1 MTKLHLNEID
11 INRIQTIIRQIQEN
25 PDLSDKLAK
34 SIWKSRVL
42 WTGNFHTTA
51 FSRELN
57 PIEMDQV
64 DWLTGDNGG
73 FSPQELLLASLG
85 SSVAIVFVTNATAL
99 GVTLEMLEI
108 EIEGELDIPSGLGIY
123 NGFPGYNNISIT
135 IEVKSNAP
143 VEVLE
148 MIQEKAIKLSPVATT
163 LEKPVKIAT
172 TLKIIK

>member
-34 SIWKSRVL
+34 SIWKSRVM
-42 WTGNFHTTA
+42 WTSNFHTTA

-57 PIEMDQV
+57 PIEIDQV

-85 SSVAIVFVTNATAL
+85 SSVAIVFITNATAL

-108 EIEGELDIPSGLGIY
+108 EIEGELDIPSGLGID
-123 NGFPGYNNISIT
+123 NGFPGFTNISLS
-135 IEVKSNAP
+135 IEIKSNAP
-143 VEVLE
+143 IEVLE
-148 MIQEKAIKLSPVATT
+148 MIQEKAIKLSPVSST
-163 LEKPVKIAT
+163 LEKPVKISAN
-172 TLKIIK
+172 LKVIQ